1 MKQNWK
7 PILVLLLLVAAVW
20 YLIPT
25 VQFYGL
31 TDEELASKQRNA
43 PAEYYALQRG
53 AVNLGLD
60 LQGGIHL
67 VMEVDLEG
75 LTDEERTDAVDRAQ
89 EVIRNRV
96 DQFGVAEP
104 TIQRQ
109 GENRIIVELPG
120 LQDVERAKDL
130 IGQTALLE
138 FQLVEPD
145 EDRNRLVQ
153 RVSTVLAARGQDAA
167 EETEST
173 AVTDSTNNET
183 ETPSLFDT
191 ESGSGEAN
199 LFDDQETSKTASL
212 ESMLTL
218 FGNDML
224 IERRSLPAV
233 KAMLA
238 DPAAARR
245 TGEFETSKVGASDRE

>member
-7 PILVLLLLVAAVW
+7 TILVLLLLVAAVW

-25 VQFYGL
+25 VQFYGM
-31 TDEELASKQRNA
+31 TDEELETVQRTS
-43 PAEYYALQRG
+43 PTEYYALQRG

-75 LTDEERTDAVDRAQ
+75 LPEEERRDAVDRAQ

-120 LQDVERAKDL
+120 LQDVERAKGL

-153 RVSTVLAARGQDAA
+153 RISAVLDATAGNAA
-167 EETEST
+167 EDDVEE
-173 AVTDSTNNET
+173 AEDEPATDTTDGAPEA
-183 ETPSLFDT
+183 PSLFDT
-191 ESGSGEAN
+191 ESDTGQDAAS
-199 LFDDQETSKTASL
+199 LFDTAKTPQMPSTTPSK
-212 ESMLTL
+212 
-218 FGNDML
+218 
-224 IERRSLPAV
+224 R
-233 KAMLA
+233 
-238 DPAAARR
+238 
-245 TGEFETSKVGASDRE
+245 